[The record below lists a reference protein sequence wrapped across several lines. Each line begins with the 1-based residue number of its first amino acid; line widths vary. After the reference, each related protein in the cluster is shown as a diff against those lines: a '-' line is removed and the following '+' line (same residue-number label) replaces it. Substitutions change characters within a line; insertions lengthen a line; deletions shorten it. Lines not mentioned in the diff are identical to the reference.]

1 MKTNV
6 FDRIPDKFFNLLAGN
21 SNYRLNSGCLL
32 EVYKLFEYEISYRIS
47 RDTVR
52 DVIASYLMTRID
64 KSENEESS
72 PNDRAG
78 AVIRSFY
85 EVGWLSEETDDV
97 TYEKQVVM
105 TEAGIALAEFLGQ
118 LMAPAK
124 EEYSSYVFNIY
135 NRLKN
140 REQWANNPYAFAM
153 KPIYTDA
160 KRLANSLK
168 KLSTSI
174 RSIIEKV
181 VEEKTLEELT
191 NNLMSY
197 CEGSFI
203 KEYSRLIKEQNIH
216 VYRPAIINE
225 LEKMRQD
232 EEVYELMVIGC
243 FDNEGFELE
252 SEAEQYV
259 QSLFETTIRFL
270 NDDYNKIM
278 NDIQRK
284 INVYL
289 NLAVGRARFLLSHD
303 ENTRGSVQ
311 QVLKIMVEAFENG
324 GDDSVYGDLYDLYT
338 QEFID
343 TASLRFPSKQKVIK
357 SATVTEVPEMQ
368 QADIDRAAAQQRKE
382 AYNPFSKDKMK
393 EYVLKALGDRNEVT
407 AEIFPIKSREDILA
421 VLSSAAYSRE
431 NGFELTPNDVYIE
444 RNGFIIRDFTIS
456 RRGDKNEQT

>member
-1 MKTNV
+1 MNV
-6 FDRIPDKFFNLLAGN
+6 FDHIPDKFFNLLAGS
-21 SNYRLNSGCLL
+21 SNYRLNSSCLL
-32 EVYKLFEYEISYRIS
+32 EAYKLFEYEISYKIS

-52 DVIASYLMTRID
+52 DVIASYLMAQTD
-64 KSENEESS
+64 KWDKEDSA

-78 AVIRSFY
+78 AIIRSFY
-85 EVGWLSEETDDV
+85 EAGWLAEETDDV

-118 LMAPAK
+118 LMVPAK

-135 NRLKN
+135 NRLKS
-140 REQWANNPYAFAM
+140 REQWDSNPYAFAM
-153 KPIYTDA
+153 KPVYSDA
-160 KRLANSLK
+160 KRLAHSLK

-197 CEGSFI
+197 CDGAFI

-232 EEVYELMVIGC
+232 EDIFELMVIGC
-243 FDNEGFELE
+243 YDNEGFEDE
-252 SEAEQYV
+252 YEAEQYV
-259 QSLFETTIRFL
+259 HTMFETTISFL

-303 ENTRGSVQ
+303 ENARGNVQ
-311 QVLKIMVEAFENG
+311 QVLKIMVEAFENS
-324 GDDSVYGDLYDLYT
+324 GDDPAFGELYDLYS

-343 TASLRFPSKQKVIK
+343 TASLRFPCKQKVIRD
-357 SATVTEVPEMQ
+357 ATVTEVPEMSQ
-368 QADIDRAAAQQRKE
+368 EDIDRAAAQQRKE

-393 EYVLKALGDRNEVT
+393 EYVLRALGDRNEIT
-407 AEIFPIKSREDILA
+407 AESFPFESKADILA
-421 VLSSAAYSRE
+421 VLSSAAYSQE
-431 NGFELTPNDVYIE
+431 NGFELIPNDVYIE
-444 RNGFIIRDFTIS
+444 RKGFIIRDFTIS
-456 RRGDKNEQT
+456 RRCDKNGKT

>member
-1 MKTNV
+1 MKINP
-6 FDRIPDKFFNLLAGN
+6 FDHIPDKFFNLLAGG
-21 SNYRLNSGCLL
+21 SNYKLNAGCLL
-32 EVYKLFEYEISYRIS
+32 EVYKLFDDEISYRMS

-52 DVIASYLMTRID
+52 DVIASYLMTQN
-64 KSENEESS
+64 NEENDDFS

-85 EVGWLSEETDDV
+85 EVGWLAEETDDV

-105 TEAGIALAEFLGQ
+105 TEAGIALAEFLVR
-118 LMAPAK
+118 LMMPEK

-140 REQWANNPYAFAM
+140 REQWENNPYSFAM
-153 KPIYTDA
+153 KPVYMDA
-160 KRLANSLK
+160 KRLADSLK

-174 RSIIEKV
+174 RFIIEKV

-197 CEGSFI
+197 CEGAFI

-225 LEKMRQD
+225 LEKMQHD
-232 EEVYELMVIGC
+232 KDVFELMVIGC

-252 SEAEQYV
+252 ADAEQYV
-259 QSLFETTIRFL
+259 QSMFETAIRFL

-311 QVLKIMVEAFENG
+311 QVLKIMVEAFDS
-324 GDDSVYGDLYDLYT
+324 GDDNAAFGELYDLYT

-357 SATVTEVPEMQ
+357 DVTVTEVPEMKQ
-368 QADIDRAAAQQRKE
+368 EDIDRAAAQQRKE
-382 AYNPFSKDKMK
+382 AYNPFSKDRMK
-393 EYVLKALGDRNEVT
+393 EFVIAAMGDRNEIT
-407 AEIFPIKSREDILA
+407 AEGFSVQSKADVLA
-421 VLSSAAYSRE
+421 VLSSAAYSQE
-431 NGFELTPNDVYIE
+431 NGFELTPSDVFIE
-444 RNGFIIRDFTIS
+444 RKGFTICDFTIS
-456 RRGDKNEQT
+456 RRGDTNEQT

>member
-1 MKTNV
+1 MKTNP
-6 FDRIPDKFFNLLAGN
+6 FDHIPDKFFNLLAGG
-21 SNYRLNSGCLL
+21 SNYRLNAGCLL
-32 EVYKLFEYEISYRIS
+32 EVYRLFEDEISYRMS

-52 DVIASYLMTRID
+52 DVIASYLMTQNTE
-64 KSENEESS
+64 ENEDFS

-85 EVGWLSEETDDV
+85 EVGWLAEETDDV

-105 TEAGIALAEFLGQ
+105 TEAGIALAEFLVQ
-118 LMAPAK
+118 LMTPAK

-140 REQWANNPYAFAM
+140 REQWENNPYAFAM
-153 KPIYTDA
+153 KPVYMDA

-216 VYRPAIINE
+216 IYRPAIINE
-225 LEKMRQD
+225 LEKMRRD
-232 EEVYELMVIGC
+232 KDIFELMVIGC

-252 SEAEQYV
+252 TDAEQYV
-259 QSLFETTIRFL
+259 HAMFETAIRFL

-311 QVLKIMVEAFENG
+311 QVMKIMVEAF
-324 GDDSVYGDLYDLYT
+324 DSGADNDAFGELYDLYT

-343 TASLRFPSKQKVIK
+343 TASLRFPSRQKVIK
-357 SATVTEVPEMQ
+357 AATVTEVPEM
-368 QADIDRAAAQQRKE
+368 
-382 AYNPFSKDKMK
+382 
-393 EYVLKALGDRNEVT
+393 
-407 AEIFPIKSREDILA
+407 
-421 VLSSAAYSRE
+421 
-431 NGFELTPNDVYIE
+431 
-444 RNGFIIRDFTIS
+444 
-456 RRGDKNEQT
+456 

>member
-1 MKTNV
+1 MKINP
-6 FDRIPDKFFNLLAGN
+6 FDHIPDKFFNLLAGG
-21 SNYRLNSGCLL
+21 SNYKLNAGCLL
-32 EVYKLFEYEISYRIS
+32 EVYKLFDDEISYRMS

-52 DVIASYLMTRID
+52 DVIASYLMTQN
-64 KSENEESS
+64 NEENDDFS

-85 EVGWLSEETDDV
+85 EVGWLAEETDDV

-105 TEAGIALAEFLGQ
+105 TEAGIALAEFLVR
-118 LMAPAK
+118 LMMPEK

-140 REQWANNPYAFAM
+140 REQWENNPYSFAM
-153 KPIYTDA
+153 KPVYMDA
-160 KRLANSLK
+160 KRLADSLK

-197 CEGSFI
+197 CEGAFI

-225 LEKMRQD
+225 LEKMQHD
-232 EEVYELMVIGC
+232 KDVFELMVIGC

-252 SEAEQYV
+252 ADAEQYV
-259 QSLFETTIRFL
+259 QSMFETAIRFL

-311 QVLKIMVEAFENG
+311 QVLKIMVEAFDS
-324 GDDSVYGDLYDLYT
+324 GDDNAAFGELYDLYT

-357 SATVTEVPEMQ
+357 DVTVTEVPEMKQ
-368 QADIDRAAAQQRKE
+368 EDIDRAAAQQRKE
-382 AYNPFSKDKMK
+382 AYNPFSKDRMK
-393 EYVLKALGDRNEVT
+393 EFVIAAMGDRNEIT
-407 AEIFPIKSREDILA
+407 AESFSVQSKADVLA
-421 VLSSAAYSRE
+421 VLSSAAYSQE
-431 NGFELTPNDVYIE
+431 NGFELTPSDVFIE
-444 RNGFIIRDFTIS
+444 RKGFTIRDFTIS
-456 RRGDKNEQT
+456 RRGDTNEQT